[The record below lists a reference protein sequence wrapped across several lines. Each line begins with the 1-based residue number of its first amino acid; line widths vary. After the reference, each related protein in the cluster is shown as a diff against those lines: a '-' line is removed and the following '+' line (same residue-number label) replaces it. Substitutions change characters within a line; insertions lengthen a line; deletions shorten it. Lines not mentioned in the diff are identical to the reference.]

1 MEIKH
6 FADTSALL
14 HQKNLIESQA
24 KILISPLT
32 LQELEG
38 IKNNEKESGS
48 VKFQAREV
56 VRAILTTNQFEVITI
71 DNRKIDKML
80 KKYSFWGQNITYSSQ
95 FHLDS
100 ISPSHPIL
108 SQYHLLRR
116 DKQPQDVAFLA
127 RKGKIVSSREAHDK
141 TINIK

>member
-48 VKFQAREV
+48 VKF
-56 VRAILTTNQFEVITI
+56 
-71 DNRKIDKML
+71 
-80 KKYSFWGQNITYSSQ
+80 
-95 FHLDS
+95 
-100 ISPSHPIL
+100 
-108 SQYHLLRR
+108 
-116 DKQPQDVAFLA
+116 
-127 RKGKIVSSREAHDK
+127 
-141 TINIK
+141 